1 MVKIVK
7 VLETKRNVS
16 VKKVTEKSKPAESKK
31 DDESMIRE
39 TAYFLSK
46 KGLSYND
53 LCWILAE
60 KQLNVLNAEQGK
72 IKAEDIKKKAE
83 EINKSSKKYA
93 DLCWFIAKI
102 EITNK
107 I

>member
-1 MVKIVK
+1 MKIVK
-7 VLETKRNVS
+7 VLETKKNVS
-16 VKKVTEKSKPAESKK
+16 YKTVSEKSKPVESKK

-39 TAYFLSK
+39 TAYFLSR

-60 KQLNVLNAEQGK
+60 KQLKALNAEKGE

-83 EINKSSKKYA
+83 EINKSAKKYA
-93 DLCWFIAKI
+93 DICWFIAKI
-102 EITNK
+102 EVTNK